1 MGERGEGECWIDLCT
16 RPARRPGSGPVLVL
30 VVRVR
35 SSHPTTQS
43 SAPPCTSLPLQTRG
57 LPAHPSRRALERSR
71 ASARREGGRVRG
83 GAWREEGR
91 RRQAGLR
98 ERSWLPPAGAEG
110 GAQGSR
116 GLTGRMI
123 LGRSCGL
130 RAEPRGGRACPG
142 EEGACGLSMLGL
154 WVGERVCGGECPGTR
169 GAFCRRLRQ
178 QSFI

>member
-1 MGERGEGECWIDLCT
+1 MLD
-16 RPARRPGSGPVLVL
+16 RPLHSACRRPGSGPVLVL
-30 VVRVR
+30 VVRVG
-35 SSHPTTQS
+35 SSHRTTQS

-71 ASARREGGRVRG
+71 ASARRGGGRVRG

-98 ERSWLPPAGAEG
+98 ERSWLPPADAEG
-110 GAQGSR
+110 GAEGSR
-116 GLTGRMI
+116 GLTGRTI

-142 EEGACGLSMLGL
+142 EES
-154 WVGERVCGGECPGTR
+154 EGT
-169 GAFCRRLRQ
+169 G
-178 QSFI
+178 